1 MTIRF
6 HINTMNKL
14 NIKNKPFKFF
24 KYVAIDENFQ
34 QRERY
39 LILDNLLAYGGFATL
54 NQLPTGAMT

>member
-1 MTIRF
+1 
-6 HINTMNKL
+6 MNKL

-39 LILDNLLAYGGFATL
+39 LILDNLLAYGGFVTL